1 VANTTASAVKAA
13 FLMPANLLG
22 LLAGAIASAVVGDPT
37 PAVAAACASAL
48 YLGLLS
54 SAPTFRRAVRANLEA
69 QDIDAASAR
78 QALEALLAEL
88 SPSQR
93 EHYAELREL
102 RDKILLNYGRLPG
115 GRVMAASSEARL
127 DALLTSFVR
136 LLHTLNTYRQSLGA
150 TDRKV
155 LEVELSQLEAEV
167 AGEDNPRLK
176 EVKGRRVE
184 ILKKRVLRFAQAE
197 ESREVVSHQLA
208 SIEDV
213 MRLTHEQSIAI
224 RDPEAVTRQLE
235 ALTLEVEATE
245 ETVRDME
252 KFVQFSDEVQPAV
265 SHGAKVRS

>member
-1 VANTTASAVKAA
+1 
-13 FLMPANLLG
+13 MPANLLA
-22 LLAGAIASAVVGDPT
+22 LLAGAIASVVLGDPT
-37 PAVAAACASAL
+37 PAIAAAGASAL

-69 QDIDAASAR
+69 QDIDATTAR
-78 QALEALLAEL
+78 EALEALLAEL

-93 EHYAELREL
+93 EHYAALREL
-102 RDKILLNYGRLPG
+102 RDKILANYARLPG
-115 GRVMAASSEARL
+115 GRVMAASSEGRL

-150 TDRKV
+150 TDRKA
-155 LEVELSQLEAEV
+155 LKLELSQLQAEV
-167 AGEDNPRLK
+167 SGEDNPRLK

-184 ILKKRVLRFAQAE
+184 ILTKRVQRFDQAE

-235 ALTLEVEATE
+235 SLTLEVEATE

-252 KFVQFSDEVQPAV
+252 KFVEFSDEVQPAV